1 MAHLVRIQR
10 HLEAIYAIEAGHR
23 VDDFLIDDA
32 ALSELVA
39 AGLVPA
45 GIERTDEHVLV
56 QSDDPEEVSVAV
68 YVSDRVRQG
77 LTVAP
82 SLQDH
87 CHATEGVSHFVLLLW
102 SARQG
107 RPLRRLDLELQA
119 EIDKA
124 STVLLLDHAA
134 TGGAG
139 ARDLLRRLFRA
150 TLDPSLDPA
159 ERQRYRE
166 AHRLARGYAE
176 RLVHLLDDGVHA
188 LLAELRRLY
197 RLPAEAKRAELARA
211 A

>member
-1 MAHLVRIQR
+1 MGHLVRIQQ
-10 HLEAIYAIEAGHR
+10 HLEAIYAIETGHR
-23 VDDFLIDDA
+23 VNDFLIDDA

-39 AGLVPA
+39 AGLVPPEV
-45 GIERTDEHVLV
+45 ERTDEHVLV
-56 QSDDPEEVSVAV
+56 TADEADVGLAV
-68 YVSDRVRQG
+68 YVSDRVRAG
-77 LTVAP
+77 LNSAP

-102 SARQG
+102 SAQQG
-107 RPLRRLDLELQA
+107 RRLRKLDLELQA
-119 EIDKA
+119 EIDKV
-124 STVLLLDHAA
+124 STVLLLDRAA

-139 ARDLLRRLFRA
+139 RQDLLRRLFRIS
-150 TLDPSLDPA
+150 LDPSLEPD
-159 ERQRYRE
+159 ERDRYRE

-176 RLVHLLDDGVHA
+176 RLVELLDGGVHA